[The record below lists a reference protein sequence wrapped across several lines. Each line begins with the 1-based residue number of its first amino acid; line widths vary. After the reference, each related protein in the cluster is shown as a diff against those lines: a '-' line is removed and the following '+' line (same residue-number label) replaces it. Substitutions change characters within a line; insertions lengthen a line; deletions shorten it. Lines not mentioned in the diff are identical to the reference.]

1 VTTISPENTE
11 GHICEWQVAA
21 ASSSNLPSDWYQFA
35 WGRKA
40 GGDKAASARRQLGDN
55 NKHSKP
61 ASPGSL
67 WRCRW
72 EHYTLLRVGPANALF
87 KYKTGTADYGP

>member
-40 GGDKAASARRQLGDN
+40 GGDKAHA
-55 NKHSKP
+55 
-61 ASPGSL
+61 GSS
-67 WRCRW
+67 
-72 EHYTLLRVGPANALF
+72 
-87 KYKTGTADYGP
+87 